1 MVKIIKRKAK
11 KCPHCNSLNT
21 IKKGIRKDIK
31 KLLTRYLCKNC
42 NRKFQEKRIITNIK
56 EKVFKEYF

>member
-1 MVKIIKRKAK
+1 MK
-11 KCPHCNSLNT
+11 
-21 IKKGIRKDIK
+21 KKGIRKDIK
-31 KLLTRYLCKNC
+31 KPLTRYLCKNC